1 MEPIQQLGRLLL
13 SVGAMLIVIGAFFY
27 FGPKLPFR
35 LGRLPGDIVH
45 RGEHGTFYFPL
56 VSCLVISI
64 FVSLILDRKSTRLNS
79 SHLVISY
86 AVFCLKKKKQRLKRI
101 NDR

>member
-1 MEPIQQLGRLLL
+1 
-13 SVGAMLIVIGAFFY
+13 MLILIGAFFY

-64 FVSLILDRKSTRLNS
+64 FVSLILW
-79 SHLVISY
+79 I
-86 AVFCLKKKKQRLKRI
+86 I
-101 NDR
+101 NQFRR